1 MREVLT
7 EKDITFYIVQ
17 HIDVL
22 GMEKGVDQV
31 AHRLAFDKEYVRT
44 IYCDKKADQMAV

>member
-1 MREVLT
+1 MLT

-17 HIDVL
+17 HINVL

-31 AHRLAFDKEYVRT
+31 ANRLAFDREDVLN
-44 IYCDKKADQMAV
+44 IYKQRNADQMAV